1 MTKMTITEARH
12 ALMALQRKMAAY
24 DHAVGLIYYDG
35 CTYAPKNTA
44 ENRATTMAILSEE
57 IYRQNTSE
65 ETVELLE
72 FLDAHKDELSSD
84 EQRMVYLLL
93 KDIRDMKK
101 IPPDEYIAYQEL
113 LIMSDDVWH

>member
-1 MTKMTITEARH
+1 MTLAEARH

-44 ENRATTMAILSEE
+44 ENRATTMSILSEE
-57 IYRQNTSE
+57 IYRQSTSE

-84 EQRMVYLLL
+84 ERRMVYLLL

-113 LIMSDDVWH
+113 LIMADDV